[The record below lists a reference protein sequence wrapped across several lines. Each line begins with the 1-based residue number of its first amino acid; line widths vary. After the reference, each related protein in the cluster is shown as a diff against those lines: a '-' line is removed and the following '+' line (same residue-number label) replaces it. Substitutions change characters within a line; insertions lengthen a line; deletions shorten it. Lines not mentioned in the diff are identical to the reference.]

1 MGRSGFC
8 PFCRSAHPLRE
19 ARDGDRSQPLCPVCG
34 SLLDAGP
41 GGEGTD
47 APATILCIDDDRLL
61 LSFFSDALE
70 RRGFRTL
77 VATDGPSGIEM
88 AKAERP
94 DLILLDVI
102 MPKMSGLEVC
112 RRLRAEPGL
121 AETPVVLL
129 TALNDPHLGFEGKE
143 AGATTT
149 MRKPFGVEHII
160 STIERILGS
169 PSRRPQL

>member
-1 MGRSGFC
+1 MDRAGFC
-8 PFCRSAHPLRE
+8 AYCRTAHPPRE
-19 ARDGDRSQPLCPVCG
+19 RRDGDRSEFLCPVCG
-34 SLLDAGP
+34 TPLDMGP
-41 GGEGTD
+41 GGGAPA

-61 LSFFSDALE
+61 LSFFTDALE

-77 VATDGPSGIEM
+77 IATDGPSGIE
-88 AKAERP
+88 AARVERP

-121 AETPVVLL
+121 KDTPIVLL
-129 TALNDPHLGFEGKE
+129 TALHDPHLGFKGRE

-169 PSRRPQL
+169 QTRPPTL

>member
-8 PFCRSAHPLRE
+8 SYCRSAHPLRE
-19 ARDGDRSQPLCPVCG
+19 GRDGDRSQSVCPVCG
-34 SLLDAGP
+34 SLLDVGP
-41 GGEGTD
+41 GGEGTEE
-47 APATILCIDDDRLL
+47 PATIPCIDDDRLL
-61 LSFFSDALE
+61 RSFFSDALE

-77 VATDGPSGIEM
+77 VATDGPSGI
-88 AKAERP
+88 
-94 DLILLDVI
+94 
-102 MPKMSGLEVC
+102 
-112 RRLRAEPGL
+112 EPGL

-160 STIERILGS
+160 STIERILGPLS
-169 PSRRPQL
+169 LRPQL

>member
-8 PFCRSAHPLRE
+8 AYCRSAHPLRE
-19 ARDGDRSQPLCPVCG
+19 GRDGDRSQSVCPVCG
-34 SLLDAGP
+34 SLLDVGP
-41 GGEGTD
+41 GGEGTEE
-47 APATILCIDDDRLL
+47 PATILCIDDDRLL

-94 DLILLDVI
+94 DLILLDVL
-102 MPKMSGLEVC
+102 MPEMSGLEVC
-112 RRLRAEPGL
+112 RRLRAEPRL
-121 AETPVVLL
+121 AATPVVLL

-143 AGATTT
+143 AGAITT
-149 MRKPFGVEHII
+149 MRKPFCVEHII

-169 PSRRPQL
+169 SSRRPQL